1 MNIAASSFINSL
13 RSFIDK
19 KILSNSF
26 VKFYKSSIGKKVI
39 VAVTGL
45 ALIGFLLGH
54 MIGNLKIF
62 AGAEKINSYA
72 AWLHSMPLVLWG
84 ARIGLL
90 ACFFGHIFTTVML
103 VIQNKRSKGSR
114 YVFEH
119 TNKASRASRTMVW
132 SGVIIICFVI
142 YHILHYTVR
151 FANDYNS
158 NSYIDVNGNHDV
170 YKMLIHGFSWWPAS
184 LFYIFSMALLCW
196 HLSHG
201 FASVFQT
208 LGLRTDKTWG
218 IIKATG
224 YAYSLIIFV
233 GNCSIP
239 VSILAGWLT

>member
-1 MNIAASSFINSL
+1 
-13 RSFIDK
+13 
-19 KILSNSF
+19 
-26 VKFYKSSIGKKVI
+26 
-39 VAVTGL
+39 
-45 ALIGFLLGH
+45 
-54 MIGNLKIF
+54 
-62 AGAEKINSYA
+62 
-72 AWLHSMPLVLWG
+72 MPLVLWG

-103 VIQNKRSKGSR
+103 VLQNKRSKGSR

-132 SGVIIICFVI
+132 SGIIIICFVI

-158 NSYIDVNGNHDV
+158 TSYIDINGNHDV